1 MVAMRTRCAL
11 LLLVAFMASMLGGR
25 SAFADEEMYTDETE
39 IVEPAA
45 ADFFEGLEAMQEN
58 ELAFKIVRLEVVA
71 GNAKVADAH
80 FKATLLFQNTSPYT
94 IKNPATSVE
103 LLDKDFNTAAFS
115 QVKFEGKLKPGQ
127 SQGFVAEFDSKLEV
141 TPGQSTKGITVEM
154 NDYLYAERIDDAS
167 AIEAKGTYLFIN
179 GKQLKVKV
187 ADPYG
192 YQYVPAKNLLEAAG
206 FKYVWNAKKSTFTA
220 TKGKLKVEH
229 KIGSSTMKVS
239 GKVVKL
245 SSGQMTTL
253 NKVPTMSLNVLKSIS
268 GSFAIARG
276 EHDGDIIILSVAD
289 QDLIK

>member
-1 MVAMRTRCAL
+1 MAMRTRCAL

-25 SAFADEEMYTDETE
+25 SAFADDEAFLDETE
-39 IVEPAA
+39 IAEPAA
-45 ADFFEGLEAMQEN
+45 EDFFEGLEEMQEN
-58 ELAFKIVRLEVVA
+58 ELAFKIVRLEVVG
-71 GNAKVADAH
+71 GNAKVTDAH

-103 LLDKDFNTAAFS
+103 LLDKEFNTAAFAK
-115 QVKFEGKLKPGQ
+115 VKFEGALKPGQ
-127 SQGFVAEFDSKLEV
+127 SQGFVAEFDSKIEV
-141 TPGQSTKGITVEM
+141 TPGQRVKEFSVEM
-154 NDYLYAERIDDAS
+154 NDYLYGERIDDAS
-167 AIEAKGTYLFIN
+167 AIEDKGTYLFVD
-179 GKQLKVKV
+179 GKRLKVKV

-206 FKYVWNAKKSTFTA
+206 FKYVWDAKKSTFTA

-245 SSGQMTTL
+245 DSGQTTTL
-253 NKVPTMSLNVLKSIS
+253 NKVPTMSLSVLKSIS

-276 EHDGDIIILSVAD
+276 EHDGEIIILSVAD

>member
-1 MVAMRTRCAL
+1 MVAMRTRCTL

-25 SAFADEEMYTDETE
+25 SAFADDEVFGNETE
-39 IVEPAA
+39 IAEPA

-58 ELAFKIVRLEVVA
+58 ELAFKIVKLEIVA
-71 GNAKVADAH
+71 GNAKVTDAH

-103 LLDKDFNTAAFS
+103 LLDKEFNTAAFS
-115 QVKFEGKLKPGQ
+115 RVKYEGALKPGQ
-127 SQGFVAEFDSKLEV
+127 SQGFIAEFDSKIEV

-154 NDYLYAERIDDAS
+154 NDYLYGERIDDAS

-192 YQYVPAKNLLEAAG
+192 YQYIPAKNLLEAAG
-206 FKYVWNAKKSTFTA
+206 FKYVWDVKKSTFTA

-245 SSGQMTTL
+245 SSGQTTTL

-268 GSFAIARG
+268 SSFAIARG
-276 EHDGDIIILSVAD
+276 EHDGEIIILSVAD

>member
-25 SAFADEEMYTDETE
+25 SAFADQEMYTDETE

-141 TPGQSTKGITVEM
+141 TPGKSTKGITVEM